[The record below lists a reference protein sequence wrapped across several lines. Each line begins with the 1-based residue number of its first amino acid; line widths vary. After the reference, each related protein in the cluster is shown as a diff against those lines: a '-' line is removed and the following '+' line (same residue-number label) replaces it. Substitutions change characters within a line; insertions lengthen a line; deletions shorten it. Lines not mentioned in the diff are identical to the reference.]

1 MSNEIVSKSVKTN
14 NTNGKNSVTNSVMRT
29 TCTVCNAPYLKPRVG
44 KMYCSNRCK
53 QFGYNHKDIKAVEAP
68 ETNKTE
74 RRIHRRFL
82 LQDYAYFVDMNVK
95 LKRYKELLKRFE
107 KFRDEE
113 KKMYFAREYG
123 IPSDQRNALNY
134 YYYQLS
140 ESELEEFETLQDEL
154 EMYKNLEP
162 QNLSIEQWCFFKG
175 LFKKMNNENLFS
187 TICQFS
193 KDYIKQ
199 LNIMPMD
206 LESTSEQINIKK
218 NYLSLCN
225 EITEGGI
232 QFV

>member
-1 MSNEIVSKSVKTN
+1 
-14 NTNGKNSVTNSVMRT
+14 
-29 TCTVCNAPYLKPRVG
+29 
-44 KMYCSNRCK
+44 
-53 QFGYNHKDIKAVEAP
+53 
-68 ETNKTE
+68 
-74 RRIHRRFL
+74 
-82 LQDYAYFVDMNVK
+82 MNVK